1 MLSSSL
7 QHSIFGLYLALLLLL
22 QSIGKYNFL
31 IWFVVTC
38 FGLLGVFYLEKE
50 NQIKKK
56 KIKSWEKATSFQ
68 THPLIQIRVN
78 KSTVGVKM
86 IFVPVYMLAS
96 IWFKLNIVSEYLNMW
111 SFITAKELESFNIGQ
126 WLNQAKCKMTCF
138 LVCLT
143 LFVNWVCCLSVV

>member
-7 QHSIFGLYLALLLLL
+7 QHSIFGLWPAAVNRQIELSHMICSDTFWFAWSFLF
-22 QSIGKYNFL
+22 GKR
-31 IWFVVTC
+31 
-38 FGLLGVFYLEKE
+38 KS
-50 NQIKKK
+50 NQKK

-96 IWFKLNIVSEYLNMW
+96 IWFKLNIVSEYVNMW